1 VQDVFDWI
9 VIGSGPAGQRAAVQ
23 AAKLKKKTL
32 IVEREDWGGGCVHK
46 GTIPSKTLKE
56 AALNNDARLDNAWEK
71 IRLRKDRVLRNEAEI
86 IARQLD
92 RNGVSRVRGEAS
104 FEEPHVIRVGDSLY
118 QGSKFLVATGTRP
131 CHSAD
136 FPWDLPDL
144 YDSDSILEMKESP
157 EALLVL
163 GAGVIGCEYASIFA
177 RLGVDVALVDR
188 RKELLR
194 NVDQEIVES
203 LRIHFSEMKIRV
215 ELGVDFSRLRQ
226 GPAGRGV
233 ELEID
238 GHLRRFSA
246 ALVCLGRQGNVEAL
260 GLKNLGVVV
269 SDRGIITVNRDYQT
283 NLSHIYA
290 AGDVIGPPALAASSA
305 EQGRIAARHAFGQQS
320 EPFSDLFP
328 YGIYTIP
335 EISSVGAQES
345 ELQKAQKDYVVGRAR
360 YSELA
365 RGQILGDE
373 HGLLKILVSRE
384 DGRVLGVHILGTGAT
399 ELIHI
404 GQTAMHFQA
413 KVDFFVSNI
422 FNYPTLA
429 EAYKVAALNALNQL

>member
-1 VQDVFDWI
+1 
-9 VIGSGPAGQRAAVQ
+9 
-23 AAKLKKKTL
+23 
-32 IVEREDWGGGCVHK
+32 
-46 GTIPSKTLKE
+46 
-56 AALNNDARLDNAWEK
+56 
-71 IRLRKDRVLRNEAEI
+71 
-86 IARQLD
+86 
-92 RNGVSRVRGEAS
+92 
-104 FEEPHVIRVGDSLY
+104 
-118 QGSKFLVATGTRP
+118 
-131 CHSAD
+131 
-136 FPWDLPDL
+136 
-144 YDSDSILEMKESP
+144 
-157 EALLVL
+157 
-163 GAGVIGCEYASIFA
+163 
-177 RLGVDVALVDR
+177 
-188 RKELLR
+188 
-194 NVDQEIVES
+194 
-203 LRIHFSEMKIRV
+203 
-215 ELGVDFSRLRQ
+215 
-226 GPAGRGV
+226 
-233 ELEID
+233 
-238 GHLRRFSA
+238 
-246 ALVCLGRQGNVEAL
+246 
-260 GLKNLGVVV
+260 VV

-290 AGDVIGPPALAASSA
+290 AGDVIGPPALAASSS
-305 EQGRIAARHAFGQQS
+305 EQGRLAARHAFGLQS
-320 EPFSDLFP
+320 EPFSELFP

-345 ELQKAQKDYVVGRAR
+345 ELQKAQKPYVVGRAR